1 MDRVKIEAKIK
12 DIISEVTGINK
23 DKILNSQS
31 LGEDLG
37 VDSLDLAEISF
48 AIEDELEY
56 IPSDQ
61 ELDSV
66 ITVQDLVDMVADKK
80 GINTY

>member
-1 MDRVKIEAKIK
+1 MDRVEIEAKIK
-12 DIISEVTGINK
+12 DIISEVTRIGV

>member
-37 VDSLDLAEISF
+37 VNSLDLAEISF